1 MWYSNSSTMER
12 SQIYCGIEYK
22 HESKWYRIITA
33 LLIGIVLMVLYVLL
47 SEFSILPPLTA
58 ATTLTIPTVFLL
70 GIVAS
75 VSSCMATAGTV
86 FLSAIHRIQGDRI
99 VPTLQFNIGR
109 IVTYT
114 VMGYVLGVI
123 GQTISVQYQTSV
135 FLTVGISAAMILVGL
150 DMLGIFSLSSVIPR
164 SIHRYFDKKI
174 EKHLFERS
182 HKTMLI
188 LGAFTYWLPCGFTQT
203 VQLFALGTADPI
215 RSALIMGVFALG
227 TAPALLSMGFTSSFT
242 HASWYPWFLKTV
254 GVMVVLLSVGYITNT
269 AQLYTDSFVAA
280 TNPAYTKQVGT
291 VRVEN
296 GVQVVEMSVI
306 NTGYTPNTFTVQKNM
321 PVKWVVKGVNIYG
334 CQGFLNVPK
343 LGIQQAL
350 KRGENIFEF
359 KPTENDTISFS
370 CSTNAVQ
377 GLFHVI

>member
-1 MWYSNSSTMER
+1 MNNN
-12 SQIYCGIEYK
+12 QNYCGIEYAN
-22 HESKWYRIITA
+22 ESLWYRIITS
-33 LLIGIVLMVLYVLL
+33 LLIGIVLLIGYSIL
-47 SEFSILPPLTA
+47 SEFPILPSFYS
-58 ATTLTIPTVFLL
+58 TLTLPTVFLL

-86 FLSAIHRIQGDRI
+86 FLSAIQRIKGDRI
-99 VPTLQFNIGR
+99 VPSIQFNIGR

-114 VMGYVLGVI
+114 VMGYILGLI

-135 FLTVGISAAMILVGL
+135 WITMFVSVAMIFVGL
-150 DMLGIFSLSSVIPR
+150 DMLGIFSLSSIIPR
-164 SIHRYFDKKI
+164 FIRRSFGEKLD
-174 EKHLFERS
+174 KHLFERS
-182 HKTMLI
+182 HKTMFI

-215 RSALIMGVFALG
+215 QSALVMGIFALG
-227 TAPALLSMGFTSSFT
+227 TAPALLSIGFTSSFT
-242 HASWYPWFLKTV
+242 NTTWYPWFLKTI
-254 GVMVVLLSVGYITNT
+254 GVIVVLISANYVANT
-269 AQLYTDSFVAA
+269 VQLYTDSYGAI
-280 TNPAYTKQVGT
+280 TNSAYSKQAGE

-296 GVQVVEMSVI
+296 GVQIVEMDVL
-306 NTGYTPNTFTVQKNM
+306 NTGYTPNTFTLQKDV
-321 PVKWVVKGVNIYG
+321 PVRWVVNGVNVYG

-359 KPTENDTISFS
+359 IPNKSDTISFS

-377 GLFHVI
+377 GIFHVI